1 MRQISVQE
9 ISSHLF
15 SEPATSSLRCGVLAR
30 AERSQ
35 PQYFKTLP
43 SRRLQN
49 GTPDQVD
56 GNKIT
61 QQQQP
66 QYATRMSR

>member
-1 MRQISVQE
+1 MRQVSVQE
-9 ISSHLF
+9 ISSHLS
-15 SEPATSSLRCGVLAR
+15 SEPATSSLRCGVVAR

-43 SRRLQN
+43 SRRLQS
-49 GTPDQVD
+49 GAQDQVD
-56 GNKIT
+56 GNKVS
-61 QQQQP
+61 QHHQP